1 MPKEKNQLHSVE
13 LDEVSV
19 VDNGANVLAKVVLMK
34 RADQEEGV
42 DKAAPAGIQFNIGF
56 PPEGSDGGS
65 EVQSVIFDSKLWDA
79 ERAKKWLKDH
89 DMVSEKVDETENTLR
104 FRQKDPADFK
114 RFRVITPGK
123 AVSKALKA
131 RDSFQRVSSVV
142 EQTVRDEFGVKP
154 ENGLPAT
161 GPWIRDLFKDS
172 TIFDQDGQ
180 TYRVDYSV
188 DRDENSGELKVTLG
202 EKVPVEVVYQDVKK
216 SDEPPPVVDELPD
229 IPEELKHRV
238 LKMRMDVL
246 QARLRKSNSCHVPSG
261 PAGGQFCEGGGK
273 GSGSG
278 GGAGSGEVK
287 LGEFTRIK
295 TGKLDKET
303 EAFAMRRGNYS
314 NPAQLYKYTKEV
326 HHDPV
331 SGTYIMSLKPG
342 TSLGGDR
349 HVYNREAG
357 ISVGSDRTIAEI
369 PKYLPNAIAAGRKL
383 QGVKDRSEIPAAGV
397 SFRTA
402 VDALKGW

>member
-1 MPKEKNQLHSVE
+1 MAQKLSEVT
-13 LDEVSV
+13 LDEISL
-19 VDNGANVLAKVVLMK
+19 VDNPACPGAHVVLMK
-34 RADQEEGV
+34 RADQEEDV
-42 DKAAPAGIQFNIGF
+42 DKAAPAGIQLNIGF
-56 PPEGSDGGS
+56 KDEGS

-89 DMVSEKVDETENTLR
+89 DMVSEKVDETANTMR

-142 EQTVRDEFGVKP
+142 EQAVRDEFGVKP
-154 ENGLPAT
+154 ANGLPAT

-202 EKVPVEVVYQDVKK
+202 DKVPVEVVYQDVKK
-216 SDEPPPVVDELPD
+216 SDDDEPPPVVDDLPD

-246 QARLRKSNSCHVPSG
+246 SAKLRR
-261 PAGGQFCEGGGK
+261 Q
-273 GSGSG
+273 
-278 GGAGSGEVK
+278 
-287 LGEFTRIK
+287 
-295 TGKLDKET
+295 
-303 EAFAMRRGNYS
+303 
-314 NPAQLYKYTKEV
+314 
-326 HHDPV
+326 
-331 SGTYIMSLKPG
+331 
-342 TSLGGDR
+342 
-349 HVYNREAG
+349 
-357 ISVGSDRTIAEI
+357 
-369 PKYLPNAIAAGRKL
+369 
-383 QGVKDRSEIPAAGV
+383 
-397 SFRTA
+397 
-402 VDALKGW
+402 